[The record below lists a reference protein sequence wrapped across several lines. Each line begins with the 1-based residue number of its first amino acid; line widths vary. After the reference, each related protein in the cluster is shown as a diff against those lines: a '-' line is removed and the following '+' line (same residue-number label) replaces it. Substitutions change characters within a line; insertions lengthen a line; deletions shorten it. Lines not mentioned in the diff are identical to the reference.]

1 MQDCE
6 ERRCRVVGV
15 VARQQ
20 QQQRQQRQQQPPVI
34 ISTSRKKNK
43 KNSCKII
50 LSHCKVGSPP
60 KKKTEGFL
68 EFVFS

>member
-34 ISTSRKKNK
+34 ISTSRKKTK
-43 KNSCKII
+43 KIHECT
-50 LSHCKVGSPP
+50 LSHIFGYYR
-60 KKKTEGFL
+60 L
-68 EFVFS
+68 